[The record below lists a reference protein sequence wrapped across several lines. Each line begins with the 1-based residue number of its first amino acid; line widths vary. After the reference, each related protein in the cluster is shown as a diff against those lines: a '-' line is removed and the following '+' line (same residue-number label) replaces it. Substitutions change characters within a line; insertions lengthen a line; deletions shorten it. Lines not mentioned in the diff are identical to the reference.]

1 MKELRRLGMLADVDP
16 LAEMAA
22 LNYSG
27 WVDPLP
33 PHVQDPRE
41 AFGPLRDPRY
51 GSPPADPNAPP
62 PGSKANPLPAG
73 LGPGP
78 GGSFTDNIAEEMMNY
93 GHPDGGLEI
102 KAIDDEVRR
111 QLHVA
116 AEERGI
122 TGDQVIYPGEA
133 VALHL
138 PPKS

>member
-1 MKELRRLGMLADVDP
+1 MLADVDP

-102 KAIDDEVRR
+102 KAIDDEVRCP
-111 QLHVA
+111 A
-116 AEERGI
+116 ASPALRHDAWPCLARCVSVTLRHGAGAPPAAPRRG
-122 TGDQVIYPGEA
+122 
-133 VALHL
+133 
-138 PPKS
+138 